1 MPALVQTYDV
11 LLDLINDM
19 QDSVSIQLLRDYGRN
34 AGTVVLLNPM
44 ESVTL
49 VLESGSPYRYA
60 IKSRTR
66 VANITAKSWRD
77 IQCYVSHLFSGA
89 NSNPP
94 GDDSPITSSA
104 NRDTQQQPV
113 NGVSV
118 DRLWRDHRFCVWPE
132 VIATTD
138 LQTDFTN
145 CNL

>member
-66 VANITAKSWRD
+66 VANITNSLFSVLRSAKSWRD

-89 NSNPP
+89 NSIPP

-104 NRDTQQQPV
+104 NRDTQQQQPV

-132 VIATTD
+132 S
-138 LQTDFTN
+138 
-145 CNL
+145 